1 MAGEVLAFTDGNF
14 QSDVVQSST
23 PVLVDVMAAWC
34 TTCRKISPTVD
45 AVASD
50 YRGKIK
56 VGKLNIDESP
66 NMPLEYDIKSIPTL
80 LVFKNGKVVGRIVG
94 DAPREKIDELLSGA
108 L

>member
-1 MAGEVLAFTDGNF
+1 MADVVALTDGNF
-14 QSDVVQSST
+14 EAEVVKSST

-34 TTCRKISPTVD
+34 TTCRQISPTVD
-45 AVASD
+45 AVAAD

-66 NMPLEYDIKSIPTL
+66 QMPLEYDIKSIPTL
-80 LVFKNGKVVGRIVG
+80 LVFKNGKVIGRHVGE
-94 DAPREKIDELLSGA
+94 APREKIDDLLSGA